1 MMETIAQ
8 SYTVDLTLS
17 ATQQTNSSFVASMA
31 SQATS
36 VTDGTLSALKA
47 EDMHSFKQAL
57 ESKAEEFRARL
68 REHRITTQNEED
80 EFEKRLN
87 ELRRKVEGLDNGE

>member
-1 MMETIAQ
+1 LDTVLFCHQEDASWPLQEGAVLKKRFDDFFVSTR
-8 SYTVDLTLS
+8 YTK
-17 ATQQTNSSFVASMA
+17 
-31 SQATS
+31 
-36 VTDGTLSALKA
+36 AL
-47 EDMHSFKQAL
+47 DIMHSFKQAL